1 MARVRYTA
9 WLKDTGAYCGC
20 GCCFPSVIYVAAP
33 RLSHIVERVDSI
45 ETTLAHLLPEMT
57 ANIAGALAVLV
68 LLFLEDWRTGLSML
82 IVVPPGAL
90 CFASMFSGYNEQFQR
105 TVTATKALNDT
116 AVEYISGIAG
126 TKAFGQS
133 KASYEK
139 FLNGLR

>member
-1 MARVRYTA
+1 MVRRALYSVAKRYWRILQLRVVFSFSYIRCSST
-9 WLKDTGAYCGC
+9 T
-20 GCCFPSVIYVAAP
+20 
-33 RLSHIVERVDSI
+33 SHIVERVDSI

-68 LLFLEDWRTGLSML
+68 LLFLKDWRTGLSMP
-82 IVVPPGAL
+82 IAVPPGTL

-105 TVTATKALNDT
+105 AITATKALNDT

-126 TKAFGQS
+126 IKAFGQS